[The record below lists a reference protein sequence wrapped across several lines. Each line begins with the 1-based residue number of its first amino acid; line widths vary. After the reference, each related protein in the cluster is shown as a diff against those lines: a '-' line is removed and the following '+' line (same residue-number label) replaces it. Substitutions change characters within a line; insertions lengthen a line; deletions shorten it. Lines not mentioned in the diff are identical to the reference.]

1 MSADRAQAMRVDP
14 LVGTS
19 PLPVS
24 SGVRGEASTR
34 AASGEKPSLHR
45 AEIARIGLVALAAL
59 VSWRGSWAPLDRL
72 VPIVALAVGGYP
84 IAREALSA
92 LVARRMTMELSM
104 TIAIAAAFIVGESF
118 TGLVILLFVLVAE
131 VLEQLTVHR
140 GRRAIGDLL
149 RMLPQVATVI
159 RDGVGHEVPVAELRP
174 GDLVVIKPGERLP
187 VDGTVRAGHSFVDQ
201 SAVSGESMAL
211 EKLPG
216 GQVYAGTVNQT
227 GALQVEASLV
237 GRDTAFGKIIEAVEE
252 AEKSRAPIQKVAD
265 RLAGYVVYFAL
276 AAAAL
281 TFLATG
287 DARSTIAVVIVAGA
301 CGVAA
306 GTPLAILGAIGR
318 AARVG
323 AIVKGGL
330 HLEALGRVDTVVLDK
345 TGTLTLGRPEV
356 VEILTCPSVQRES
369 LLEAAAIA
377 ERPSEH
383 PVARSILQLASSMGL
398 AIHQPDTFHY
408 HPGEGIVCSFGGEEI
423 TVGSR
428 TFLAARGYDAS
439 LCPPPGEHLSEVL
452 VARAGRV
459 LGAIRVA
466 DVLRPE
472 ATEAVRTLQAMGL
485 RTVLLTGDSM
495 TIATAVGEQLRVD
508 EIRANLLP
516 NQKLSAVR
524 ELADRGR
531 KIAVVG
537 DGINDTPAL
546 AAADVGIAMGSGTD
560 VARESAGVVLLS
572 DNLLVLAETLQIAR
586 RCHRI
591 IMQNFYGT
599 LLVDSLGIAFA
610 AAGMLMPVWAA
621 FIHVS
626 SELAFILNSTRL
638 LPRARGAPLGP
649 SAS

>member
-1 MSADRAQAMRVDP
+1 M
-14 LVGTS
+14 
-19 PLPVS
+19 
-24 SGVRGEASTR
+24 
-34 AASGEKPSLHR
+34 
-45 AEIARIGLVALAAL
+45 ARIALVALAAL
-59 VSWRGSWAPLDRL
+59 VSWRGLWAPLDRL
-72 VPIVALAVGGYP
+72 VPILAVAVGGYP
-84 IAREALSA
+84 IVREALSA

-104 TIAIAAAFIVGESF
+104 TIAIGAAFIVGESF

-131 VLEQLTVHR
+131 VLERLTVHR

-149 RMLPQVATVI
+149 RMLPQVATVV
-159 RDGVGHEVPVAELRP
+159 RDGEGHEVPVAELRP
-174 GDLVVIKPGERLP
+174 GDLVLIKPGGRLP

-201 SAVSGESMAL
+201 SAVTGESMAL

-216 GQVYAGTVNQT
+216 GRVWAGTVNQT

-281 TFLATG
+281 TFFATR
-287 DARSTIAVVIVAGA
+287 DVRSTIAVVIVAGA
-301 CGVAA
+301 CGIAA
-306 GTPLAILGAIGR
+306 GTPLAILGSIGR
-318 AARVG
+318 AARIG

-356 VEILTCPSVQRES
+356 VEILTCPGVEREF
-369 LLEAAAIA
+369 LLESAAIA
-377 ERPSEH
+377 EGPSEH
-383 PVARSILQLASSMGL
+383 PVARSILQLASSTRL
-398 AIHQPDTFHY
+398 SIHQPDTFKY
-408 HPGEGIVCSFGGEEI
+408 TPGEGIVCSFGGEEI
-423 TVGSR
+423 SVGSR

-439 LCPPPGEHLSEVL
+439 PCPAPAEHLSEVL

-459 LGAIRVA
+459 LGSIRVT

-472 ATEAVRTLQAMGL
+472 ATEAVRTLQALGL
-485 RTVLLTGDSM
+485 RTILLTGDSM
-495 TIATAVGEQLRVD
+495 AIAKAVGERLGVD
-508 EIRANLLP
+508 EIRADLLP

-524 ELADRGR
+524 ELSASGR

-572 DNLLVLAETLQIAR
+572 DNLLVLAKSLQIAR

-599 LLVDSLGIAFA
+599 LLVDTLGIALA
-610 AAGMLMPVWAA
+610 AAGVLTPVWAA

-626 SELAFILNSTRL
+626 SELAFILNSARL
-638 LPRARGAPLGP
+638 LPRALV
-649 SAS
+649 